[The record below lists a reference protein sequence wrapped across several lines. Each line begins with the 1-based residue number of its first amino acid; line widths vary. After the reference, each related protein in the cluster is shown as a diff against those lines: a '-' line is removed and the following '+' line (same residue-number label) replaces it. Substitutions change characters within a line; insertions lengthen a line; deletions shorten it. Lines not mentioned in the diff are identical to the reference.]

1 MNRFLRQHARLF
13 AAALGFSLALNLAL
27 LAPSLYMLQVFDRVL
42 ATRSVETL
50 AMLSLVTAGA
60 LTLMAALDLLRAR
73 LLALAGTLFEDA
85 VGGATLRRLLDGI
98 GRAAPAEQVHA
109 MRDVAAVRAFLS
121 GPGIVALFDAPWL
134 VAYVGVIFVFS
145 ALLGALALASAVL
158 LVALAWVNERATR
171 AGVERGQQQSRET
184 GRFIDGVLRHAEVIR
199 AMGMAPAL
207 GARWRAASREL
218 QGCQLATQRVAGGIG
233 SATRGFRQSV
243 QVAMM
248 GVAAWL
254 VIEQKATPGVM
265 IAATIILGRALAP
278 VEALIGQWKPLV
290 EARAAWRRLEVL
302 LGGAAPSRFT
312 ALPAP
317 SGALAIENLIFVP
330 AGAGRPILRG
340 ISLQIAAGEVLALVG
355 PSGSGKSTL
364 ARLVTGIAAPTS
376 GSVRLDGAELAQWEP
391 ARLGAFLGYLPQ
403 EVSLFSGSVAE
414 NIARFGDAMS
424 DEVVD
429 AARRAHAHEMIVRLA
444 DGYDTPVGEAGQL
457 LSGGQRQRVA
467 LARALHGRPRLVV
480 LDEPNACLDSEGE
493 QALAEA
499 IAGLRVAGATVL
511 LITQRTPVLALADRI
526 VVLRDG
532 AIERIGVRQEKTAGD
547 AATADSPG
555 AVPVLQPARAGVAR

>member
-13 AAALGFSLALNLAL
+13 AAALGFSLVLNLAL

-60 LTLMAALDLLRAR
+60 LALMAALDLLRAR

-85 VGGATLRRLLDGI
+85 VGGEALRRLLDGI

-109 MRDVAAVRAFLS
+109 MRDVGAVRAFLS
-121 GPGIVALFDAPWL
+121 GPGIVSLFDAPWL
-134 VAYVGVIFVFS
+134 LAYIGVIFAFS
-145 ALLGALALASAVL
+145 ALLGALALASAAL

-184 GRFIDGVLRHAEVIR
+184 GRFIDGMLRHAEVIR

-218 QGCQLATQRVAGGIG
+218 QAHQLATQRVAGGIG

-278 VEALIGQWKPLV
+278 VEALIGQWKSLV
-290 EARAAWRRLEVL
+290 EARAAWRRLEAL

-317 SGALAIENLIFVP
+317 SGALEIENLIFVP
-330 AGAGRPILRG
+330 VGSGRPILRG
-340 ISLQIAAGEVLALVG
+340 ITLQIAAGEVLAVVG

-403 EVSLFSGSVAE
+403 EVSLFAGSVAE
-414 NIARFGDAMS
+414 NIARFDEATS
-424 DEVVD
+424 DDIVD

-444 DGYDTPVGEAGQL
+444 GGYDTPVGEAGQL

-467 LARALHGRPRLVV
+467 LARALYGRPRIVV

-493 QALAEA
+493 QALSEA
-499 IAGLRVAGATVL
+499 IAGLRAAGATVL

-526 VVLRDG
+526 VVMRDG
-532 AIERIGVRQEKTAGD
+532 AIERIGVRQEKTLDG
-547 AATADSPG
+547 AAAAKAPG